1 MDAPLLA
8 LPPPR
13 YVTKIRWWLT
23 QAPRRAAQ
31 ALPRVVL
38 STLLL
43 SSLFWGGYL
52 TGTGTLEAGALPLT
66 FIQPDGPP
74 DWVRQFA
81 SAFCRADASFVVA
94 HLAGKYD
101 GMGETAVRDELD
113 AMRAGSGDCSS
124 VRYLGGLTAAD
135 GARQYIYVLDFVG
148 TDHRRSVWFVFT
160 TMAGRVVNI
169 E

>member
-1 MDAPLLA
+1 MDASLLA

-13 YVTKIRWWLT
+13 FGTKVRWWLSL
-23 QAPRRAAQ
+23 APRRAME

-38 STLLL
+38 STVLL
-43 SSLFWGGYL
+43 STLFWGGYL
-52 TGTGTLEAGALPLT
+52 TGTGTLEAGALPVT
-66 FIQPDGPP
+66 FVRPDGPP

-81 SAFCRADASFVVA
+81 GAFCQADASFIAA
-94 HLAGKYD
+94 HLAGKFD
-101 GMGETAVRDELD
+101 GMGEAAVRDELD
-113 AMRAGSGDCSS
+113 AMRATSGDCRS
-124 VRYLGGLTAAD
+124 VRYLGGLIAAD

-148 TDHRRSVWFVFT
+148 ADHRGSIWFVFT